1 MSEMC
6 ALSKKNSKV
15 DKFIIGI
22 SAIERTN
29 GSKNHIPI
37 SGHPVITANMV
48 PLFDNYKTM
57 SQLNE
62 KKPHD
67 IIICNQKF

>member
-48 PLFDNYKTM
+48 TLYETTKLCHNSTR
-57 SQLNE
+57 E
-62 KKPHD
+62 KK
-67 IIICNQKF
+67 IMTL